1 MGFSPAGDD
10 PVAHILRVDAAFQ
23 QIISES
29 PPCPIGKPEAHPG
42 RSDGSAQPDAHFA
55 DLVDS
60 VVAQQLS
67 TKAADTISARLKA
80 QGDHE
85 LTPARILALDD
96 SLLRGVG
103 LSGAKTRTVRGLA
116 EAFHSGA
123 LDLQPA
129 IAAGDDTAIRAELMK
144 LWGIGRW
151 TAEMFLIF
159 TLHRT
164 DVWPIGDL
172 AMRRGWQQLHGLDCD
187 IAPTALDGLG
197 EKFRPFRSIVAWYCW
212 RQVDGDN
219 PSW

>member
-1 MGFSPAGDD
+1 MPQHAADD
-10 PVAHILRVDAAFQ
+10 PVAQILRADQAFRS
-23 QIISES
+23 IIAES
-29 PPCPIGKPEAHPG
+29 PPCPIGSNEQTSTG
-42 RSDGSAQPDAHFA
+42 RPSESDSDAHFS

-80 QGDHE
+80 QVEHD

-96 SLLRGVG
+96 TLLRGVG
-103 LSGAKTRTVRGLA
+103 LSGAKSRTIRGLA

-123 LDLQPA
+123 LDLAPA
-129 IAAGDDTAIRAELMK
+129 IADGDDNRVRTELMK

-151 TAEMFLIF
+151 TCEMFLIF
-159 TLHRT
+159 TLHRR
-164 DVWPIGDL
+164 DVWPVGDL
-172 AMRRGWQQLHGLDCD
+172 AMRRGWQEIHGL
-187 IAPTALDGLG
+187 PTAVDARELEALG
-197 EKFRPFRSIVAWYCW
+197 EKFRPYRSIVAWYCW